1 MTQVNKT
8 MFKSALIELGHNPD
22 DYSGKRLSVDGMAK
36 LYEMDSDVILDAIQH
51 KSISAHYDYANDTI
65 WVDALDAAHFYYCIR
80 SEANLY
86 AP

>member
-1 MTQVNKT
+1 MPQVDKDSFKT
-8 MFKSALIELGHNPD
+8 ALIELGHNPA
-22 DYSGKRLSVDGMAK
+22 DYSGKKLSIDGMAA
-36 LYEMDSDVILDAIQH
+36 LYELDSEIILDAIDQ
-51 KSISAHYDYANDTI
+51 KSIAAHYDYANDTI